1 LDGMT
6 DLFSAPPPTTTGPAP
21 VPSRSA
27 QRRNQKASAAAR
39 RRRRRRRIVV
49 LFLALVVVGG
59 AGWYVYNHVLPG
71 LSIGSLHPKAEDYAG
86 PGTGSVEITVN
97 PGDSGTAIG
106 ETLVEAGVVKS
117 VKAFTNAYSANVNA
131 AGIQPGVYTVRKEMK
146 AADAV
151 ALLASNNGRVE
162 YQVTI
167 PEGYTADQAIT
178 RASSVTGISAAQ
190 FEKAKKN
197 TKATG
202 LPSVAKGNYEGWL
215 YPATYSFDPDV
226 TATEILN
233 QMVAQTKAELKKL
246 KVPSADQEK
255 VLIKASIV
263 EREVSR
269 DKDRP
274 KVARAIENRL
284 APNGPT
290 GGTIQADSTTA
301 YGLGTPTVPPTQ
313 AQNHDAKNAY
323 STYEHPGLP
332 PGPIASPS
340 AASVKAVLHPADG
353 SWVYWVTVNLDTG
366 ETKFA
371 TTWQDAQK
379 NIAEFRA
386 WQAAHAKK

>member
-1 LDGMT
+1 M
-6 DLFSAPPPTTTGPAP
+6 
-21 VPSRSA
+21 
-27 QRRNQKASAAAR
+27 
-39 RRRRRRRIVV
+39 

-86 PGTGSVEITVN
+86 PGTGSVEVKVN

-178 RASSVTGISAAQ
+178 RASSVTGISPAQ
-190 FEKAKKN
+190 FAKAKKN

-202 LPSVAKGNYEGWL
+202 LPAVAKGNYEGWL

-233 QMVAQTKAELKKL
+233 QMIAQTKAELKKL
-246 KVPSADQEK
+246 KVASADQED

-263 EREVSR
+263 EREASR
-269 DKDRP
+269 DADFG
-274 KVARAIENRL
+274 KVARVIDNRL

-290 GGTIQADSTTA
+290 GGRLQIDATVA
-301 YGLGTPTVPPTQ
+301 YGLGRSGLTITSADQ
-313 AQNHDAKNAY
+313 QDASNPYNSYKHA
-323 STYEHPGLP
+323 GLP
-332 PGPIASPS
+332 PGPISNPGVKAI
-340 AASVKAVLHPADG
+340 KAVLNPTPG
-353 SWVYWVTVNLDTG
+353 NWVFYVTVNLDTG
-366 ETKFA
+366 ETKFTDNYQVFGQYKKEFQA
-371 TTWQDAQK
+371 WLAQHPQSSK
-379 NIAEFRA
+379 
-386 WQAAHAKK
+386 

>member
-1 LDGMT
+1 MT

-21 VPSRSA
+21 VPSRTA
-27 QRRNQKASAAAR
+27 QRRSQKASAAAR

-86 PGTGSVEITVN
+86 PGTGSVEVKVN

-162 YQVTI
+162 FQVTI

-178 RASSVTGISAAQ
+178 RASSVTGIPAAQ

-197 TKATG
+197 TKGTG

-233 QMVAQTKAELKKL
+233 QMIAQTKAELKKL
-246 KVPSADQEK
+246 KVASGDQEE

-274 KVARAIENRL
+274 KVSRAIDNRL
-284 APNGPT
+284 ADGMVL
-290 GGTIQADSTTA
+290 QADSTTA
-301 YGLGTPTVPPTQ
+301 YGLGTPGSPVTQ
-313 AQNHDAKNAY
+313 AQNNDPKNAY
-323 STYEHPGLP
+323 STYAHKGLP
-332 PGPIASPS
+332 PGPIANPG
-340 AASVKAVLHPADG
+340 AASIKAVLNPADG
-353 SWVYWVTVNLDTG
+353 SWLFWVTVNLDTG

-371 TTWQDAQK
+371 DTYPEHLD
-379 NIAEFRA
+379 NLAELRA
-386 WQAAHAKK
+386 WQAAHKK